1 MTEDLTGWIGRSVT
15 RHDVVSARIAAE
27 FRATLSPFIF
37 EAQCPPGL
45 HWALAPAIPAPNDI
59 GPDGAEAMGV
69 FLPPLPF
76 HRRMWAGGE
85 IETIA
90 PLEIGMAVT
99 RRSVISQIRMRETL
113 CIISIQHDI
122 SAEGRLLIRERQDLA
137 FTNDPPKQGTPSS
150 QPIAPSFTPTAL
162 LLFRFS
168 ALTFNGHR
176 IHYDADYAKAEGYE
190 GPVVQGA
197 LQAALLFNLAATEQG
212 RIPKHFTY
220 RCLAP
225 LIAGTPVAL
234 MMQNGEGAIQTE
246 AGVVTITASATG

>member
-1 MTEDLTGWIGRSVT
+1 MTDDFAAWIGRRVIRQDVT
-15 RHDVVSARIAAE
+15 TARLTHE

-37 EAQCPPGL
+37 NVPCPPGL
-45 HWALAPAIPAPNDI
+45 HWAIAPAIPQET
-59 GPDGAEAMGV
+59 GPDGAEAMGL

-85 IETIA
+85 IESVA
-90 PLEIGMAVT
+90 PLGVGMAVT
-99 RRSVISQIRMRETL
+99 RQSVIRDIRMRDTL
-113 CIISIQHDI
+113 CIISIQHKI

-137 FTNDPPKQGTPSS
+137 FTNDPPKPGTASP
-150 QPIAPSFTPTAL
+150 QRIAPNFVPTTP

-176 IHYDADYAKAEGYE
+176 IHYDADYAMAEGYA

-197 LQAALLFNLAATEQG
+197 LQAALLFNLAAAERGHIPG
-212 RIPKHFTY
+212 RFTY

-225 LIAGTPVAL
+225 LIAGTPAAL
-234 MMQNGEGAIQTE
+234 TMQNGEGAIQTQ
-246 AGVVTITASATG
+246 AGVITITASAAD